1 MLRLRHISVLWVF
14 LSVSLAMGQ
23 SNPQFEQGKVAYK
36 NGDFQKAIDS
46 WEQILET
53 GQHSEAVYF
62 NLGNAY
68 YKLNEI
74 GPSIYYHE
82 KALQLAPNDRDINNN
97 LAFAENARID
107 AIEPLPKT
115 IFRVWYERISGV
127 FTYDGWAT
135 VAITLSFLSAFLF
148 LGYLFS
154 RNAGQK
160 RVAFLTSIGCGLLML
175 GSLVM
180 AFVTYGEDLKKQSA
194 IVFSSQVEVRNEP
207 TVRGE
212 AVFILHEGT
221 KVRVL
226 DRDGDWMRI
235 SIADGKDG
243 WLPHSTVKEL

>member
-1 MLRLRHISVLWVF
+1 
-14 LSVSLAMGQ
+14 
-23 SNPQFEQGKVAYK
+23 VAYK
-36 NGDFQKAIDS
+36 NGDYQKAIDS

-53 GQHSEAVYF
+53 GQHSAAVYF
-62 NLGNAY
+62 NMGNAY

-74 GPSIYYHE
+74 GPSIYYYE
-82 KALQLAPNDRDINNN
+82 KALQLAPSDRDIKNN

-127 FTYDGWAT
+127 FAYDGWAT
-135 VAITLSFLSAFLF
+135 VAITLSFLSALLF
-148 LGYLFS
+148 LWYFFS
-154 RNAGQK
+154 RNARQK
-160 RVAFLTSIGCGLLML
+160 RVAFLTSIGCGLLMM

-180 AFVTYGEDLKKQSA
+180 AFVTYGEDLKKQFA

-221 KVRVL
+221 KVQVL
-226 DRDGDWMRI
+226 DREGDWARI

-243 WLPHSTVKEL
+243 WLLHSAVKEL